1 MALDHAIMISL
12 AERPGTGYELGRQ
25 FATSLGHFWP
35 ATRQQIYRTLSRL
48 HADGLITCRDV
59 VQEGRPDKK
68 IYTLSPAGE
77 DALASWIDQPT
88 TVTTLRDELGVKLRG
103 AGHGDMARVLDDVRH
118 HLEVHSGRLALY
130 HHYARTQ
137 FPDAVVPT
145 GQTLAPAQI
154 PTGRRLHQYLVLRGG
169 IRLEEA
175 FVDWCNEVLTALSPE
190 PAPTTASSAA
200 PATTPEKSPT

>member
-68 IYTLSPAGE
+68 IYTLSP
-77 DALASWIDQPT
+77 P
-88 TVTTLRDELGVKLRG
+88 
-103 AGHGDMARVLDDVRH
+103 
-118 HLEVHSGRLALY
+118 
-130 HHYARTQ
+130 ART
-137 FPDAVVPT
+137 PWRPGST
-145 GQTLAPAQI
+145 SRP
-154 PTGRRLHQYLVLRGG
+154 R
-169 IRLEEA
+169 
-175 FVDWCNEVLTALSPE
+175 SPRCV
-190 PAPTTASSAA
+190 TNSA
-200 PATTPEKSPT
+200 